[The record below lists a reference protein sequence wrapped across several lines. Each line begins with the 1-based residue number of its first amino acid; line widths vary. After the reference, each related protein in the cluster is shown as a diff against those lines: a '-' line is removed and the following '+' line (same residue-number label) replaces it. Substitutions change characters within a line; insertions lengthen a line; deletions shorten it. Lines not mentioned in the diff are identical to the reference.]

1 MSTYIG
7 LGQSHADDPAEAGE
21 EAVANALKS
30 FGDVAPDVVFLYAT
44 FGYDFALLLKA
55 VRSRSHGASVV
66 GGTTLGIITVGGPE
80 TEFHRV
86 SVCAIKSDDF
96 HMDPLVTRGLLG
108 RTAAA
113 GDELGA
119 TIATLGRSDIRGL
132 YLYLD
137 GLRIADPDAL
147 LAAIEK
153 KLPVGVP
160 VFGGTASEP
169 FLWKNTYQFYNDEVL
184 EDAAVGVLFSGKLKI
199 AVVSS
204 HGSEELG
211 AVHEVT
217 RAEGARI
224 YEIDGKPAMHLFTE
238 LYGVEQKE
246 ISAATAVG
254 VCLGVRPE
262 KIEEGGESVE
272 LRVPLSSEKDG
283 SIIMAAAWPAGTKIY
298 ICQRDSAR
306 ILERAG
312 IVAKDLAAKYEGMK
326 PLIVFHMD
334 CVGRSA
340 DQIGKDVAVA
350 EVRATIDAFPKGTP
364 WFGAYVYGELAP
376 VGGHPAFHN
385 WTGAIA
391 SFYLE

>member
-21 EAVANALKS
+21 EAVAKALKD
-30 FGDVAPDVVFLYAT
+30 FPEATPDVIFLYAT
-44 FGYDFALLLKA
+44 FGYDFGALLQS
-55 VRSRSHGASVV
+55 VRARSHGATVV
-66 GGTTLGIITVGGPE
+66 GGTTLGIITATGPE

-86 SVCAIKSDDF
+86 SVCAIKSDEF
-96 HMDPLVTRGLLG
+96 HMYPLLSRGLLG

-113 GDELGA
+113 GEEIGTAIAKLGKQ
-119 TIATLGRSDIRGL
+119 DIRGL
-132 YLYLD
+132 YLFAD
-137 GLRIADPDAL
+137 GLRVADPDAL
-147 LAAIEK
+147 LAAIEAK
-153 KLPVGVP
+153 IPAGVP

-184 EDAAVGVLFSGKLKI
+184 EDSTVGILFTGKLNI

-224 YEIDGKPAMHLFTE
+224 YEIDNKPAMHLFTE

-246 ISAATAVG
+246 VSATTAVG
-254 VCLGVRPE
+254 VCLGVRPQT
-262 KIEEGGESVE
+262 IEEGGEAVE

-283 SIIMAAAWPAGTKIY
+283 SIIMAAAWPVGTKIY
-298 ICQRDSAR
+298 ICQRDAAR
-306 ILERAG
+306 IIERAG
-312 IVAKDLAAKYEGMK
+312 TVARDLVAKHGGAK
-326 PLIVFHMD
+326 PLLVFHAD

-340 DQIGKDVAVA
+340 DQVGRDVSVA

-391 SFYLE
+391 SLYLE